1 MAPKR
6 EIGIAT
12 AIIKVDL
19 IEPRNKRTMSDA
31 RIVLLKYAPEATS
44 P

>member
-6 EIGIAT
+6 EMGIAT

-19 IEPRNKRTMSDA
+19 IEPRNKRTISEA
-31 RIVLLKYAPEATS
+31 RIVPSKICS
-44 P
+44 

>member
-1 MAPKR
+1 MAPNR

-12 AIIKVDL
+12 AIINVDL

-31 RIVLLKYAPEATS
+31 RIVPSKICS
-44 P
+44 